1 MLIVFRDSALILTMK
16 KTLLEDIAKELNVSK
31 TLVSMVINGKGD
43 AYGISKKT
51 QEKVLAKAGE
61 MEYTPNVFAR
71 ALRTGK
77 SHLIALLVADISNPF
92 YSNIAKYVEKE
103 LAKKGYNLMI
113 CSTDEN
119 IEREEKLI
127 SLFAEQQMVDGLII
141 ATTST
146 TGEFFNRERL
156 RNFPIVFVDRYL
168 PDIKSN
174 YVVANNYQ
182 GSFELT
188 NLLIKKGCKNIL
200 ALNITPSHISSL
212 TERVNGY
219 KDALKK
225 FDVPFKKDN
234 IIEISFNNIETEV
247 RQKLTSIL
255 KKSIKIDAI
264 YALNNNIATAC
275 LNVFNELGFDIAKE
289 NIHFASFD
297 DIRLFDFVN
306 TKVISVSQPLEQIG
320 IEAANLTLKLID
332 SKEMEKNNFEK
343 IVLPT
348 AIISRQ

>member
-1 MLIVFRDSALILTMK
+1 MGIK

-61 MEYTPNVFAR
+61 MEYIPNVFAR

-77 SHLIALLVADISNPF
+77 SHLIGLLVADISNPF

-103 LAKKGYNLMI
+103 LAAKGYNLMI

-119 IEREEKLI
+119 VEREEKLI
-127 SLFAEQQMVDGLII
+127 SLFAEQHMIDGLII
-141 ATTST
+141 ATTNTS
-146 TGEFFNRERL
+146 GEYFKKERL
-156 RNFPIVFVDRYL
+156 RNFPIVFIDRYL
-168 PDIKSN
+168 PDIESN

-188 NLLIKKGCKNIL
+188 DLLIHKGCKNIL

-212 TERVNGY
+212 TERIKGY

-225 FDVPFKKDN
+225 YDIPFKEEN
-234 IIEISFNNIETEV
+234 LMEISFNNIQKDV
-247 RQKLTSIL
+247 REKLL
-255 KKSIKIDAI
+255 KRLKQSNKIDAI
-264 YALNNNIATAC
+264 YTLNNHIATAC
-275 LNVFNELGFDIAKE
+275 LNVFNEIGFDAKKE
-289 NIHFASFD
+289 GVLFASFD
-297 DIRLFDFVN
+297 DISLFDFVKPN
-306 TKVISVSQPLEQIG
+306 IISVSQPVEQIG
-320 IEAANLTLKLID
+320 IEAANLALQLID
-332 SKEMEKNNFEK
+332 DKDNNSSVKK

-348 AIISRQ
+348 SIISRN

>member
-1 MLIVFRDSALILTMK
+1 MGIK

-92 YSNIAKYVEKE
+92 YSNIAKHVEKE
-103 LAKKGYNLMI
+103 LATKGYNLMI

-119 IEREEKLI
+119 VEREEKLI
-127 SLFAEQQMVDGLII
+127 SLFAEQHMIDGLII
-141 ATTST
+141 ATTNTS
-146 TGEFFNRERL
+146 GEYFKKERL
-156 RNFPIVFVDRYL
+156 RNFPIVFIDRYL
-168 PDIKSN
+168 PDIESN

-182 GSFELT
+182 GSYELT
-188 NLLIKKGCKNIL
+188 ELLVKKGCKNIL

-212 TERVNGY
+212 TERVKGY

-225 FDVPFKKDN
+225 HDIAFKDEN
-234 IIEISFNNIETEV
+234 LVEISFDNIQNDV
-247 RQKLTSIL
+247 RTQLTKRL
-255 KKSIKIDAI
+255 KQGKIDAI
-264 YALNNNIATAC
+264 YTLNNHIATAC
-275 LNVFNELGFDIAKE
+275 LNVFNEMGFDAKKE
-289 NIHFASFD
+289 GVLFASFD
-297 DIRLFDFVN
+297 DISLFDFV
-306 TKVISVSQPLEQIG
+306 KPSVISVSQPVENIG
-320 IEAANLTLKLID
+320 IEAANLALQLIED
-332 SKEMEKNNFEK
+332 KGNNSGVKK

-348 AIISRQ
+348 SIISRY

>member
-1 MLIVFRDSALILTMK
+1 MSVK

-103 LAKKGYNLMI
+103 LAQKGYSLMI

-119 IEREEKLI
+119 VAREEKLI
-127 SLFAEQQMVDGLII
+127 SLFAEQQMVDGLIV
-141 ATTST
+141 ATASE
-146 TGEFFNRERL
+146 TGEFFKRERL
-156 RNFPIVFVDRYL
+156 RNYPIVFVDRYL
-168 PDIKSN
+168 PDINSN

-182 GSFELT
+182 GSYELT
-188 NLLIKKGCKNIL
+188 DILVHKGCKNIL
-200 ALNITPSHISSL
+200 TFNISPSHISSL

-219 KDALKK
+219 KDALNKYNIPYKK
-225 FDVPFKKDN
+225 EN
-234 IIEISFNNIETEV
+234 IVEISFNNIEKEV
-247 RQKLTSIL
+247 REKLISIL
-255 KKSIKIDAI
+255 KKPRKIDAI
-264 YALNNNIATAC
+264 YALNNHIATAC
-275 LNVFNELGFDIAKE
+275 LHVFNELGFDALKE
-289 NIHFASFD
+289 EMHFASFD
-297 DIRLFDFVN
+297 DISLFDFV
-306 TKVISVSQPLEQIG
+306 KPPVISVSQPLEQIG
-320 IEAANLTLKLID
+320 IAAANLTLKLID
-332 SKEMEKNNFEK
+332 SKESENTQFEK

-348 AIISRQ
+348 SIISRS

>member
-1 MLIVFRDSALILTMK
+1 MGIK

-51 QEKVLAKAGE
+51 QEKVLSKAGE

-77 SHLIALLVADISNPF
+77 SHLIGLLVADISNPF
-92 YSNIAKYVEKE
+92 YSHIAKYVEKE
-103 LAKKGYNLMI
+103 LAAKGYNLMI
-113 CSTDEN
+113 CSTGEN

-127 SLFAEQQMVDGLII
+127 SLFAEQHMIDGLII

-146 TGEFFNRERL
+146 SGGFFKKERL
-156 RNFPIVFVDRYL
+156 RNFPIVFIDRYL
-168 PDIKSN
+168 PDIETN

-188 NLLIKKGCKNIL
+188 DLLIHKGCKNIL

-212 TERVNGY
+212 TERVKGY

-225 FDVPFKKDN
+225 YAIPFKEEN
-234 IIEISFNNIETEV
+234 LMEISFDNIQNDVRSKLLKRLKSNN
-247 RQKLTSIL
+247 
-255 KKSIKIDAI
+255 KIDAI
-264 YALNNNIATAC
+264 YTLNNHIATAC
-275 LNVFNELGFDIAKE
+275 LNLFNEIGFDANKE
-289 NIHFASFD
+289 GIYFASFD
-297 DIRLFDFVN
+297 DISLFDFVKPN
-306 TKVISVSQPLEQIG
+306 IISVSQPVEQIG
-320 IEAANLTLKLID
+320 IEAANLTLELID
-332 SKEMEKNNFEK
+332 NKGVETAIKK
-343 IVLPT
+343 VVLPT
-348 AIISRQ
+348 SIISRN

>member
-1 MLIVFRDSALILTMK
+1 MGIK

-103 LAKKGYNLMI
+103 LASKGYNLMI

-119 IEREEKLI
+119 VEREEKLI
-127 SLFAEQQMVDGLII
+127 SLFAEQHMIDGLII
-141 ATTST
+141 ATTNTS
-146 TGEFFNRERL
+146 GEYFKKERL
-156 RNFPIVFVDRYL
+156 RNFPIVFIDRYL
-168 PDIKSN
+168 PDIESN

-182 GSFELT
+182 GSLEIT
-188 NLLIKKGCKNIL
+188 ELLIQKGCKNIL

-225 FDVPFKKDN
+225 HDISFKDEN
-234 IIEISFNNIETEV
+234 LLEISFDTIQNDV
-247 RQKLTSIL
+247 REKLTKLL
-255 KKSIKIDAI
+255 KKGQKIDAI
-264 YALNNNIATAC
+264 YTLNNHIATAC
-275 LNVFNELGFDIAKE
+275 LNVFNEIGFDAKKE
-289 NIHFASFD
+289 GVYFASFD
-297 DIRLFDFVN
+297 DISLFDFVKPN
-306 TKVISVSQPLEQIG
+306 IISVSQPLEKIG
-320 IEAANLTLKLID
+320 IEAANLALHLID
-332 SKEMEKNNFEK
+332 SKGTDSSTFKK
-343 IVLPT
+343 VILPT
-348 AIISRQ
+348 SIISRD

>member
-1 MLIVFRDSALILTMK
+1 MGIK

-103 LAKKGYNLMI
+103 LASKGYNLMI

-119 IEREEKLI
+119 VEREEKLI
-127 SLFAEQQMVDGLII
+127 SLFAEQHMIDGLII
-141 ATTST
+141 ATTNTS
-146 TGEFFNRERL
+146 GEYFKKERL
-156 RNFPIVFVDRYL
+156 RNFPIVFIDRYL
-168 PDIKSN
+168 PDIESN

-182 GSFELT
+182 GSLEIT
-188 NLLIKKGCKNIL
+188 ELLIQKGCKNIL

-212 TERVNGY
+212 TERVKGY

-225 FDVPFKKDN
+225 HDISFKDEN
-234 IIEISFNNIETEV
+234 LLEISFDNIQNDV
-247 RQKLTSIL
+247 REKLTKLL
-255 KKSIKIDAI
+255 KKGQKIDAI
-264 YALNNNIATAC
+264 YTLNNHIATAC
-275 LNVFNELGFDIAKE
+275 LNVFNEIGFDAKKE
-289 NIHFASFD
+289 GVYFASFD
-297 DIRLFDFVN
+297 DISLFDFVKPN
-306 TKVISVSQPLEQIG
+306 IISVSQPLEKIG
-320 IEAANLTLKLID
+320 IEAANLALHLID
-332 SKEMEKNNFEK
+332 SKGTDSSFKK
-343 IVLPT
+343 VILPT
-348 AIISRQ
+348 SIISRD

>member
-1 MLIVFRDSALILTMK
+1 MGIK

-103 LAKKGYNLMI
+103 LASKGYNLMI

-119 IEREEKLI
+119 VDREEKLI
-127 SLFAEQQMVDGLII
+127 SLFAEQHMIDGLII
-141 ATTST
+141 ATTNTS
-146 TGEFFNRERL
+146 GEYFKKERL
-156 RNFPIVFVDRYL
+156 RNFPIVFIDRYL
-168 PDIKSN
+168 PDIESN

-182 GSFELT
+182 GSLEIT
-188 NLLIKKGCKNIL
+188 ELLIQKGCKNIL

-212 TERVNGY
+212 TERVKGY

-225 FDVPFKKDN
+225 HDISFKDEN
-234 IIEISFNNIETEV
+234 LLEISFDNIQNDVKE
-247 RQKLTSIL
+247 KLTKRL
-255 KKSIKIDAI
+255 KQGQKIDAI
-264 YALNNNIATAC
+264 YTLNNHIATAC
-275 LNVFNELGFDIAKE
+275 LNVFNEIGFDAKKE
-289 NIHFASFD
+289 GVYFASFD
-297 DIRLFDFVN
+297 NISLFDFVKPN
-306 TKVISVSQPLEQIG
+306 IISVSQPLEQIG
-320 IEAANLTLKLID
+320 IEAANLALHLID
-332 SKEMEKNNFEK
+332 SKGTDASTFKK

-348 AIISRQ
+348 SIISRD

>member
-1 MLIVFRDSALILTMK
+1 MGIK

-92 YSNIAKYVEKE
+92 YSNIAKHVEKE
-103 LAKKGYNLMI
+103 LATKGYNLMI

-119 IEREEKLI
+119 VEREEKLI
-127 SLFAEQQMVDGLII
+127 SLFAEQHMIDGLII
-141 ATTST
+141 ATTNTS
-146 TGEFFNRERL
+146 GEYFKKERL
-156 RNFPIVFVDRYL
+156 RNFPIVFIDRYL
-168 PDIKSN
+168 PDIESN

-182 GSFELT
+182 GSYELT
-188 NLLIKKGCKNIL
+188 ELLVKKGCKNIL

-212 TERVNGY
+212 TERVKGY

-225 FDVPFKKDN
+225 HDIAFKDEN
-234 IIEISFNNIETEV
+234 LVEISFDNIQNDV
-247 RQKLTSIL
+247 RTQLTKRL
-255 KKSIKIDAI
+255 KQGKIDAI
-264 YALNNNIATAC
+264 YTLNNHIATAC
-275 LNVFNELGFDIAKE
+275 LNVFNEMGFDAKKE
-289 NIHFASFD
+289 GVLFASFD
-297 DIRLFDFVN
+297 DISLFDFV
-306 TKVISVSQPLEQIG
+306 KPSVISVSQPVENIG
-320 IEAANLTLKLID
+320 IEAANLALHLID
-332 SKEMEKNNFEK
+332 SKTNTTDVKK

-348 AIISRQ
+348 SIISRN

>member
-1 MLIVFRDSALILTMK
+1 MGIK

-51 QEKVLAKAGE
+51 QEKVLSKAGE

-103 LAKKGYNLMI
+103 LASKGYNLMI

-119 IEREEKLI
+119 VEREEKLI
-127 SLFAEQQMVDGLII
+127 SLFAEQHMIDGLII
-141 ATTST
+141 ATTNTS
-146 TGEFFNRERL
+146 GEYFKKERL
-156 RNFPIVFVDRYL
+156 RNFPIVFIDRYL
-168 PDIKSN
+168 PDIDSN

-182 GSFELT
+182 GSFEVT
-188 NLLIKKGCKNIL
+188 ELLVKQGRKNIL

-212 TERVNGY
+212 TERVKGY

-225 FDVPFKKDN
+225 HDIAIKDEN
-234 IIEISFNNIETEV
+234 ILEISFDNIQNDV
-247 RQKLTSIL
+247 KDKLTKRL
-255 KKSIKIDAI
+255 KQSPKIDAI
-264 YALNNNIATAC
+264 YTLNNHLATAC
-275 LNVFNELGFDIAKE
+275 LNVFNEIGFDAKKE
-289 NIHFASFD
+289 GVLFASFD
-297 DIRLFDFVN
+297 DISLFDFVKPN
-306 TKVISVSQPLEQIG
+306 IISVSQPLEKIG
-320 IEAANLTLKLID
+320 IESANLALHLID
-332 SKEMEKNNFEK
+332 SKGTDSSEFKK
-343 IVLPT
+343 VVLPT
-348 AIISRQ
+348 SIISRN

>member
-1 MLIVFRDSALILTMK
+1 MGIK

-51 QEKVLAKAGE
+51 QEKVLSKAGE

-92 YSNIAKYVEKE
+92 YSNIAKYIEKE
-103 LAKKGYNLMI
+103 LASKGYNLMI

-119 IEREEKLI
+119 VEREEKLI
-127 SLFAEQQMVDGLII
+127 SLFAEQHMIDGLII
-141 ATTST
+141 ATTNTS
-146 TGEFFNRERL
+146 GEYFKKERL
-156 RNFPIVFVDRYL
+156 RNFPIVFIDRYL
-168 PDIKSN
+168 PDIESN

-182 GSFELT
+182 GSLEITEL
-188 NLLIKKGCKNIL
+188 LVKKGCKNIL

-212 TERVNGY
+212 TERVKGY

-225 FDVPFKKDN
+225 YDILFNDEN
-234 IIEISFNNIETEV
+234 LLEISFDNIQNDLRE
-247 RQKLTSIL
+247 QLTNRL
-255 KKSIKIDAI
+255 KNGQKIDAI
-264 YALNNNIATAC
+264 YTLNNHIATAC
-275 LNVFNELGFDIAKE
+275 LNVFNEIGFDAKKE
-289 NIHFASFD
+289 GVYFASFD
-297 DIRLFDFVN
+297 DISLFDFVKPN
-306 TKVISVSQPLEQIG
+306 IISVSQPVEKIG
-320 IEAANLTLKLID
+320 IEAANLALHLID
-332 SKEMEKNNFEK
+332 NKGIDSSTFKK

-348 AIISRQ
+348 SIISRD

>member
-1 MLIVFRDSALILTMK
+1 MGIK

-92 YSNIAKYVEKE
+92 YSNIAKHVEKE
-103 LAKKGYNLMI
+103 LATKGYNLMI

-119 IEREEKLI
+119 VEREEKLI
-127 SLFAEQQMVDGLII
+127 SLFAEQHMIDGLII
-141 ATTST
+141 ATTNTS
-146 TGEFFNRERL
+146 GEYFKKERL
-156 RNFPIVFVDRYL
+156 RNFPIVFIDRYL
-168 PDIKSN
+168 PDIESN

-182 GSFELT
+182 GSYELT
-188 NLLIKKGCKNIL
+188 ELLVKKGCKNIL

-212 TERVNGY
+212 TERVKGY

-225 FDVPFKKDN
+225 HDIAFKDEN
-234 IIEISFNNIETEV
+234 LVEISFDNIQNDV
-247 RQKLTSIL
+247 RTQLTKRL
-255 KKSIKIDAI
+255 KQGKIDAI
-264 YALNNNIATAC
+264 YTLNNHIATAC
-275 LNVFNELGFDIAKE
+275 LNVFNEMGFDAKKE
-289 NIHFASFD
+289 GVLFASFD
-297 DIRLFDFVN
+297 DISLFDFV
-306 TKVISVSQPLEQIG
+306 KPSVISVSQPVENIG
-320 IEAANLTLKLID
+320 IEAANLALHLID
-332 SKEMEKNNFEK
+332 SKTNTSDVKK

-348 AIISRQ
+348 SIISRN

>member
-1 MLIVFRDSALILTMK
+1 MSVK

-51 QEKVLAKAGE
+51 QERVLAKAGE

-103 LAKKGYNLMI
+103 LAQKGYNLMI

-127 SLFAEQQMVDGLII
+127 SLFAEQQMVDGLIV
-141 ATTST
+141 ATAGE
-146 TGEFFNRERL
+146 TGEFFKRDRL
-156 RNFPIVFVDRYL
+156 KNYPIVFIDRYL

-182 GSFELT
+182 GSYELT
-188 NLLIKKGCKNIL
+188 DILIRKGCKNIL
-200 ALNITPSHISSL
+200 MFNISPSHISSL

-219 KDALKK
+219 KDALQK
-225 FDVPFKKDN
+225 FDIPYKKEN
-234 IIEISFNNIETEV
+234 VVEISFNNIEEEV
-247 RQKLTSIL
+247 RDKLVSVL
-255 KKSIKIDAI
+255 KKPRKIDAI
-264 YALNNNIATAC
+264 YAINNHIATAC
-275 LNVFNELGFDIAKE
+275 LRVFNELGFDAKKE
-289 NIHFASFD
+289 GLSFASFD
-297 DIRLFDFVN
+297 DISLFDFV
-306 TKVISVSQPLEQIG
+306 KPPVISVSQPLEQIG
-320 IEAANLTLKLID
+320 IAAANLALKLID
-332 SKEMEKNNFEK
+332 SKESENTQFEK

-348 AIISRQ
+348 SIISRS

>member
-1 MLIVFRDSALILTMK
+1 MK

-77 SHLIALLVADISNPF
+77 SHLIAILVADISNPF

-103 LAKKGYNLMI
+103 LAQKGYNLMI

-119 IEREEKLI
+119 IDREEKLI

-146 TGEFFNRERL
+146 TGDFFKRERM

-168 PDIKSN
+168 PDINSN

-182 GSFELT
+182 GSYEVT
-188 NLLIKKGCKNIL
+188 DLLIQKGCKNIL
-200 ALNITPSHISSL
+200 AFNITPSHISSL
-212 TERVNGY
+212 TERINGY

-225 FDVPFKKDN
+225 HNLTLKKEN
-234 IIEISFNNIETEV
+234 IVEISYNNIEKDV
-247 RQKLTSIL
+247 REKLTKIL
-255 KKSIKIDAI
+255 KSAIKIDAI
-264 YALNNNIATAC
+264 YTLNNHIAAAC
-275 LNVFNELGFDIAKE
+275 LNVFNELAFDLKKE
-289 NIHFASFD
+289 NILLASFD
-297 DIRLFDFVN
+297 DISLFDFVQPN
-306 TKVISVSQPLEQIG
+306 VISVSQPLEQIG
-320 IEAANLTLKLID
+320 IAAANLALKLID
-332 SKEMEKNNFEK
+332 TKETENISFEK

-348 AIISRQ
+348 SIITRD

>member
-1 MLIVFRDSALILTMK
+1 MGIK

-103 LAKKGYNLMI
+103 LASKGYNLMI

-119 IEREEKLI
+119 VDREEKLI
-127 SLFAEQQMVDGLII
+127 SLFAEQHMIDGLII
-141 ATTST
+141 ATTNTS
-146 TGEFFNRERL
+146 GEYFKKERL
-156 RNFPIVFVDRYL
+156 RNFPIVFIDRYL
-168 PDIKSN
+168 PDIESN

-182 GSFELT
+182 GSLEIT
-188 NLLIKKGCKNIL
+188 ELLIQKGCKNIL

-212 TERVNGY
+212 TERVKGY

-225 FDVPFKKDN
+225 HDISFKDEN
-234 IIEISFNNIETEV
+234 LLEISFDNIQNDVKE
-247 RQKLTSIL
+247 KLTKRL
-255 KKSIKIDAI
+255 KQGQKIDAI
-264 YALNNNIATAC
+264 YTLNNHIATAC
-275 LNVFNELGFDIAKE
+275 LNVFNEVGFDAKKE
-289 NIHFASFD
+289 GVYFASFD
-297 DIRLFDFVN
+297 NISLFDFVKPN
-306 TKVISVSQPLEQIG
+306 IISVSQPLEQIG
-320 IEAANLTLKLID
+320 IEAANLALHLID
-332 SKEMEKNNFEK
+332 SKGTDASTFKK

-348 AIISRQ
+348 SIISRD

>member
-1 MLIVFRDSALILTMK
+1 MGIK

-51 QEKVLAKAGE
+51 QEKVLSKAGE

-92 YSNIAKYVEKE
+92 YSNIAKYIEKE
-103 LAKKGYNLMI
+103 LASKGYNLMI

-119 IEREEKLI
+119 VEREEKLI
-127 SLFAEQQMVDGLII
+127 SLFAEQHMIDGLII
-141 ATTST
+141 ATTNTS
-146 TGEFFNRERL
+146 GEYFKKERL
-156 RNFPIVFVDRYL
+156 RNFPIVFIDRYL
-168 PDIKSN
+168 TDIESN

-182 GSFELT
+182 GSLEITEL
-188 NLLIKKGCKNIL
+188 LVKKGCKNIL

-212 TERVNGY
+212 TERVKGY

-225 FDVPFKKDN
+225 YDILFNDEN
-234 IIEISFNNIETEV
+234 LLEISFDNIQNDLRE
-247 RQKLTSIL
+247 QLTNRL
-255 KKSIKIDAI
+255 KNGQKIDAI
-264 YALNNNIATAC
+264 YTLNNHIATAC
-275 LNVFNELGFDIAKE
+275 LNVFNEIGFDAKKE
-289 NIHFASFD
+289 GVYFASFD
-297 DIRLFDFVN
+297 DISLFDFVKPN
-306 TKVISVSQPLEQIG
+306 IISVSQPVEKIG
-320 IEAANLTLKLID
+320 IEAANLALHLLDNKGID
-332 SKEMEKNNFEK
+332 SSTFKK

-348 AIISRQ
+348 SIISRD

>member
-1 MLIVFRDSALILTMK
+1 MGIK

-92 YSNIAKYVEKE
+92 YSNIAKHVEKE
-103 LAKKGYNLMI
+103 LASKGYNLMI

-119 IEREEKLI
+119 VEREEKLI
-127 SLFAEQQMVDGLII
+127 SLFAEQHMIDGLII
-141 ATTST
+141 ATTNTS
-146 TGEFFNRERL
+146 GEYFKKERL
-156 RNFPIVFVDRYL
+156 RHFPIVFIDRYL
-168 PDIKSN
+168 PDIESN

-182 GSFELT
+182 GSLEIT
-188 NLLIKKGCKNIL
+188 ELLIQKGCKNIL

-212 TERVNGY
+212 TERVKGY

-225 FDVPFKKDN
+225 HNIPFKDEN
-234 IIEISFNNIETEV
+234 LLEISFDNIQNDVKE
-247 RQKLTSIL
+247 KLTKLL
-255 KKSIKIDAI
+255 KQGQKIDAI
-264 YALNNNIATAC
+264 YTLNNHIATAC
-275 LNVFNELGFDIAKE
+275 LNVFNEIGFDAKKE
-289 NIHFASFD
+289 GVYFASFD
-297 DIRLFDFVN
+297 DISLFDFVKPN
-306 TKVISVSQPLEQIG
+306 IISVSQPLEKIG
-320 IEAANLTLKLID
+320 IEAANLAIHLID
-332 SKEMEKNNFEK
+332 SKGTDASTFKK

-348 AIISRQ
+348 SIIYRD